1 MGLLQTI
8 AIMWEFSF
16 SYIGDCEIH
25 MDISKFNLGVKGV
38 QVRAVLTLSVQG
50 CGGQGVA
57 PSSGEI
63 MILNWETSSY
73 QAWSDWLYLLVLGWG
88 NEDFHGKH
96 LNTTSKLHSDTLKW
110 WALSMWGPASATGVQ
125 RSSVLVENLRR
136 TMMFINWYRLNQQPI
151 LRMLKAGRE
160 MALLC
165 DRIAER
171 LHKHRK
177 HCPISIAMVWGGKFF
192 Y

>member
-1 MGLLQTI
+1 
-8 AIMWEFSF
+8 
-16 SYIGDCEIH
+16 
-25 MDISKFNLGVKGV
+25 
-38 QVRAVLTLSVQG
+38 
-50 CGGQGVA
+50 
-57 PSSGEI
+57 
-63 MILNWETSSY
+63 
-73 QAWSDWLYLLVLGWG
+73 
-88 NEDFHGKH
+88 
-96 LNTTSKLHSDTLKW
+96 
-110 WALSMWGPASATGVQ
+110 MWGPASATGVQ

-160 MALLC
+160 MALLY

-177 HCPISIAMVWGGKFF
+177 HCPISIAMVWGGEFF